1 VTPLP
6 PLIDTHVHLNFE
18 SFQPDLLEVA
28 QAWRTAGV
36 VQLVHSCVEPAE
48 FGAIRAIADQFPEIS
63 FAVGLHPLDVDRWT
77 ATTAD
82 QIETLARSDR
92 RVVAIGEM
100 GLDFYKADSRAL
112 QLEVFEAQLRIAR
125 ALDLPVII
133 HCRDAAG
140 DMAAVLRRV
149 WAADG
154 PVRGVMHCWSGTP
167 EETDWFLELGFYIS
181 FSGIVTFKNAAQVHA
196 SAQRVPGDRLLVE
209 TDCPFLSPAP
219 KRGERRNQPAY
230 VRYVAERVAELRGE
244 SLEAIAHQTTQNA
257 RRLFRLSAPAPGAV
271 SESPD
276 QLSPLSSL
284 SQSWRQISWQKILA
298 CVDSLSLTAPIKV
311 CQEGFAKTRHRL
323 GDMRHNLIGVVRSTE
338 NYW

>member
-1 VTPLP
+1 MTPLP

-28 QAWRTAGV
+28 QGWRAAGV
-36 VQLVHSCVEPAE
+36 VQLVHSCVEPDE
-48 FGAIRAIADQFPEIS
+48 FEAIRAIADQFPEIS

-77 ATTAD
+77 AATAD
-82 QIETLARSDR
+82 QIETLAGSDQ

-100 GLDFYKADSRAL
+100 GLDFYKADNRAL

-154 PVRGVMHCWSGTP
+154 PVCGVMHCWSGTP

-181 FSGIVTFKNAAQVHA
+181 FSGIVTFKNATQVHA
-196 SAQRVPGDRLLVE
+196 SARRVPGDRLLVE
-209 TDCPFLSPAP
+209 TDCPFLAPVP

-257 RRLFRLSAPAPGAV
+257 RRLFRLGALAPDPN
-271 SESPD
+271 EE
-276 QLSPLSSL
+276 LSN
-284 SQSWRQISWQKILA
+284 Q
-298 CVDSLSLTAPIKV
+298 SLSLPSPLQPQQRI
-311 CQEGFAKTRHRL
+311 
-323 GDMRHNLIGVVRSTE
+323 S
-338 NYW
+338 W